1 MLGEATEVPSL
12 FVIDTERR
20 LTLTIKH
27 KFSENLVGITCP
39 FSSATVCVIHFPRGT
54 QKKLVKNYLRSIGSS
69 LLIPFAFI
77 REEESFTTQ
86 WMSRVS
92 LKGRRIAKSLSWE
105 WCTEVTSPV
114 WASVSLFGKLNQ
126 EVSTIHSLIKKKLII
141 TCFNFSLDNLG
152 REAERK
158 FRNEIPLHVTKSE
171 DHKEVIVRMGARN
184 VQLLHSWGACCPEF

>member
-27 KFSENLVGITCP
+27 NFWTRVEFSENLVGITCP

-86 WMSRVS
+86 
-92 LKGRRIAKSLSWE
+92 
-105 WCTEVTSPV
+105 
-114 WASVSLFGKLNQ
+114 
-126 EVSTIHSLIKKKLII
+126 
-141 TCFNFSLDNLG
+141 
-152 REAERK
+152 
-158 FRNEIPLHVTKSE
+158 
-171 DHKEVIVRMGARN
+171 
-184 VQLLHSWGACCPEF
+184 